1 MQNVDHADR
10 DFRFQTLVEFEL
22 AGVEHFLNLL
32 ADDLADKR
40 DRAEVIL
47 GGDGVDVAGQVADR
61 AGGITVRHDAMD
73 DLAFDLQHVGDIVE
87 NIGYLAVGHARPR
100 LERMY

>member
-1 MQNVDHADR
+1 MQNIDDADR
-10 DFRFQTLVEFEL
+10 DFGFQPLVEFEL

-32 ADDLADKR
+32 ANDLADER
-40 DRAEVIL
+40 DRSEVAL

-61 AGGITVRHDAMD
+61 FGGMTVRHDPVD

-100 LERMY
+100 VERMY